1 MSQSHAGDVAGCV
14 PAPCWAHCGLRVSA
28 TPGTSPAF
36 IRIGLRV
43 RGSELCARS
52 SFRLPA
58 ARGGAETGKSSVGSE
73 PTEHR
78 ARPTAAPSLA
88 LCLLFSCWLPL
99 ARCDSPG
106 LARSAASESFQ
117 KIKRVLQEERPSRA
131 RARSATNGQHACCH
145 QHHPEWCHPKER
157 DNGAHLVL
165 EITGMELVWSGAIS
179 SRKTQLCFPPCS
191 FNERTSPAGIRS
203 NKIKSMPE
211 PSASPAFFLPS
222 RLYRDA
228 VSNVHSVDFTVSP
241 IIIPTHSLGP

>member
-1 MSQSHAGDVAGCV
+1 MCWGHRGLCAIAAPGTSRAVSQSHAGDVADCV

-36 IRIGLRV
+36 IRIRLRV

-73 PTEHR
+73 PAEPR
-78 ARPTAAPSLA
+78 ALPTAAPSLA

-106 LARSAASESFQ
+106 LARRAASESFQ

-145 QHHPEWCHPKER
+145 QHHPEWCHPKE
-157 DNGAHLVL
+157 
-165 EITGMELVWSGAIS
+165 
-179 SRKTQLCFPPCS
+179 
-191 FNERTSPAGIRS
+191 
-203 NKIKSMPE
+203 
-211 PSASPAFFLPS
+211 
-222 RLYRDA
+222 
-228 VSNVHSVDFTVSP
+228 
-241 IIIPTHSLGP
+241 